1 MTVIEA
7 TMKLVDW
14 FQKNHTFSLN
24 KNFKDIIVIS
34 EDEDADLAAI
44 LSGLKKLERLN
55 MLSQERINGNDI
67 FVLEKPM
74 ESVDQTITITAPV
87 SKRIAE
93 IINEVVK
100 DEDANEDFC
109 DFTNLKER
117 DIKNLI
123 FIIDNLS
130 RK

>member
-7 TMKLVDW
+7 TMKLIDW
-14 FQKNHTFSLN
+14 FQKNHSFSLN
-24 KNFKDIIVIS
+24 KNFKEIVFIS
-34 EDEDADLAAI
+34 EDEDADLAAV
-44 LSGLKKLERLN
+44 LCGLKKLEKLN

-93 IINEVVK
+93 IINKVVE
-100 DEDANEDFC
+100 DEDAKEDFC

-123 FIIDNLS
+123 FIINNLS
-130 RK
+130 QK